1 MEVKVTSKEYYDFRE
16 EENTR
21 QVSLL
26 TLLKGALK
34 RWKIILL
41 TGIVLGGILG
51 SYKIL
56 SIHSKKEAM
65 IEDYDTYVSR
75 RDAYRASIKEYKVMV
90 KALQEQIEEKLSY
103 MDSSIRM
110 NLDAYNV
117 PMATADF
124 TVTSDKKLTSD
135 QLAAIRTGLYNEVN
149 FGTSIEEVAKKH
161 DLSSTALREL
171 ITVKIATNGPTIRF
185 TVRGT
190 DEETAV
196 SVREELIA
204 ELEKKRPELVK
215 AFGDFTLKR
224 FNDSVIV
231 GYDSETFSFQEKQN
245 DALTKLQ
252 TSAYTAQNQSNQ
264 LTKPVAVPQYSK
276 KYMLAGGIKM
286 GIVGLAGGIVLALA
300 AVIASMISK
309 GVIFS
314 ADEIDGEFG
323 IRNLGDLSNT
333 KLDKAAEKLDYISA
347 GIDNYVKDSK
357 AKVAFIGQ
365 AEEGKVRELIDTLSK
380 RIRSSAEFVYL
391 PNVLSNA
398 DSLRKLPDADGVVLV
413 EEIGKSDYMNAR
425 KEIAVAAESGSELI
439 GTVYM

>member
-1 MEVKVTSKEYYDFRE
+1 MTSKEYYDFRE

-347 GIDNYVKDSK
+347 GIDNYIKDSK

-365 AEEGKVRELIDTLSK
+365 AEEGRVRELIDTLSK

>member
-1 MEVKVTSKEYYDFRE
+1 MTSKEYYDFRE

-26 TLLKGALK
+26 SLLKGALK

-41 TGIVLGGILG
+41 AGVILGCLLG
-51 SYKIL
+51 SYKIF

-215 AFGDFTLKR
+215 AFGEFTLKR

-333 KLDKAAEKLDYISA
+333 KLDKADEKLDYISA

>member
-1 MEVKVTSKEYYDFRE
+1 
-16 EENTR
+16 
-21 QVSLL
+21 
-26 TLLKGALK
+26 
-34 RWKIILL
+34 
-41 TGIVLGGILG
+41 
-51 SYKIL
+51 
-56 SIHSKKEAM
+56 
-65 IEDYDTYVSR
+65 
-75 RDAYRASIKEYKVMV
+75 
-90 KALQEQIEEKLSY
+90 
-103 MDSSIRM
+103 
-110 NLDAYNV
+110 
-117 PMATADF
+117 
-124 TVTSDKKLTSD
+124 
-135 QLAAIRTGLYNEVN
+135 
-149 FGTSIEEVAKKH
+149 
-161 DLSSTALREL
+161 
-171 ITVKIATNGPTIRF
+171 
-185 TVRGT
+185 
-190 DEETAV
+190 
-196 SVREELIA
+196 
-204 ELEKKRPELVK
+204 
-215 AFGDFTLKR
+215 
-224 FNDSVIV
+224 
-231 GYDSETFSFQEKQN
+231 
-245 DALTKLQ
+245 
-252 TSAYTAQNQSNQ
+252 
-264 LTKPVAVPQYSK
+264 
-276 KYMLAGGIKM
+276 MLAGGIKM